1 MAKKEFQA
9 ESKKLMD
16 MMINSI
22 YTNKEIFLRELI
34 SNASDAI
41 DKLYYKSLTDPSVG
55 MNKGDFRILLT
66 RDKDNRLL
74 TVSDN
79 GIGMTKEELEQNLG
93 TIAHSG
99 SLDFKKDNKD
109 ENIDIIGQFGV
120 GFYSA
125 FMVADKV
132 TVISKAYGSD
142 EAWQWESSGV
152 DGYEMTPAQKDTVG
166 TQIILHIKPDT
177 DTEKYDNF
185 LDEYG
190 IVAIVKKYSD
200 YVRYPIQME
209 REKSRQKPEPDPKP
223 EDYKPEWETYT
234 ELETLNSMIPIWK
247 KQKSEVTDEEY
258 NSFYKDKFGDYADPA
273 RVIVSRTEGTA
284 NYNALL
290 FVPSHRPYDFYTKD
304 YEKGLALYASGVLI
318 MEKCAD
324 LLPDY
329 FSFVKGI
336 VDSQDLSLNISR
348 EMLQKDSQLKLI
360 HNALEKKI
368 KNELHAMLNNDRA
381 KYEEFWKEFG
391 RQIKF
396 GAYSDYGMHAE
407 LLRDLLLFW
416 SAKEQKMVTL
426 QEYIDKMPAEQKYIY
441 FAAGDSTDRLAKLPS
456 AELVLDKGFDV
467 LLLTEDVD
475 EFCLQI
481 LHSYPRKDAEGKD
494 EHSRDSLERIIKDY
508 NEMYGTNFSTD
519 TFSAYHKDISD
530 RVKGKKTKSLDILIV
545 VNMFLTGFDSKQLSV
560 LYVDKDLKYHD
571 LLQAYSR
578 TNRVEKETKPFG
590 IIICYRNLKKRTDDA
605 LTLFSK
611 SQDTSGIVVPG
622 YQYFVEKFNEMV
634 MKLKEI
640 ALFPESVDT
649 MQNEDDQKKFVVT
662 FRELT
667 KYLQSLQTF
676 IEFSFDQDAL
686 IMSEQEYQDYKSKYL
701 MLYSRQKTDREVVS
715 VLNDVDFCIELM
727 ESDRINVAYIMNLI
741 RNIHFDDPKQ
751 KDYDIKHIKDE
762 LGRTDNPQLLRKVE
776 ILQAFLDR
784 VVVGLESADE
794 IDAAYNDFENEA
806 KREEIVA
813 FAKTEDIDASMLTDI
828 ISEYEFSGTMDAGNI
843 RDRIEKPL
851 PLLKKRSLVN
861 RIVDFI
867 RQHTEKYQ

>member
-41 DKLYYKSLTDPSVG
+41 DKLYYKSLTDTSVG
-55 MNKGDFRILLT
+55 MNKSDFRILIT
-66 RDKDNRLL
+66 RDKENRIL
-74 TVSDN
+74 TVEDN
-79 GIGMTKEELEQNLG
+79 GIGMTKAELEENLG

-99 SLDFKKDNKD
+99 SLDFKQDNKD

-120 GFYSA
+120 GFYSS

-152 DGYEMTPAQKDTVG
+152 DGYEMTPAEKDAPG

-177 DTEKYDNF
+177 ETDHYDNF

-247 KQKSEVTDEEY
+247 KQKSEVTDAEY
-258 NSFYKDKFGDYADPA
+258 NAFYKDKFGDYADPA

-318 MEKCAD
+318 MEKCGD

-368 KNELHAMLNNDRA
+368 KNELHAMLANDRE
-381 KYEEFWKEFG
+381 KYESFWKEFG
-391 RQIKF
+391 RQLKF

-426 QEYIDKMPAEQKYIY
+426 QEYVEKMPAEQKYIY
-441 FAAGDSTDRLAKLPS
+441 FAAGDSTDRLAKLPA
-456 AELVLDKGFDV
+456 AELVMDKGYDV

-475 EFCLQI
+475 EFCLQVMHDYKEKEFQNI
-481 LHSYPRKDAEGKD
+481 NTGDLGLETEDEKKAAEAAETENKDLFEEIKKDLNGKIKEVKVNPTLQEHPVTLSSAEGGISMEMEKVLRRMPNA
-494 EHSRDSLERIIKDY
+494 EGVESTKVLELNPNHTVFAALKAAHATGD
-508 NEMYGTNFSTD
+508 TD
-519 TFSAYHKDISD
+519 KVAKYAELLYDQA
-530 RVKGKKTKSLDILIV
+530 LLIAG
-545 VNMFLTGFDSKQLSV
+545 L
-560 LYVDKDLKYHD
+560 
-571 LLQAYSR
+571 
-578 TNRVEKETKPFG
+578 P
-590 IIICYRNLKKRTDDA
+590 I
-605 LTLFSK
+605 
-611 SQDTSGIVVPG
+611 
-622 YQYFVEKFNEMV
+622 
-634 MKLKEI
+634 
-640 ALFPESVDT
+640 
-649 MQNEDDQKKFVVT
+649 EDP
-662 FRELT
+662 
-667 KYLQSLQTF
+667 
-676 IEFSFDQDAL
+676 
-686 IMSEQEYQDYKSKYL
+686 
-701 MLYSRQKTDREVVS
+701 
-715 VLNDVDFCIELM
+715 
-727 ESDRINVAYIMNLI
+727 VAYA
-741 RNIHFDDPKQ
+741 
-751 KDYDIKHIKDE
+751 
-762 LGRTDNPQLLRKVE
+762 QLVC
-776 ILQAFLDR
+776 
-784 VVVGLESADE
+784 GL
-794 IDAAYNDFENEA
+794 
-806 KREEIVA
+806 
-813 FAKTEDIDASMLTDI
+813 M
-828 ISEYEFSGTMDAGNI
+828 
-843 RDRIEKPL
+843 
-851 PLLKKRSLVN
+851 
-861 RIVDFI
+861 
-867 RQHTEKYQ
+867 Q

>member
-41 DKLYYKSLTDPSVG
+41 DKLYYKSLTDTSVG
-55 MNKGDFRILLT
+55 MNKGDFRILIT
-66 RDKDNRLL
+66 RDKENRIL
-74 TVSDN
+74 TVEDN

-125 FMVADKV
+125 FMVADKL

-234 ELETLNSMIPIWK
+234 ELETLNSMVPIWK

-348 EMLQKDSQLKLI
+348 EMLQKDNQLKLI

-368 KNELHAMLNNDRA
+368 KNELHAMLVNDRE

-426 QEYIDKMPAEQKYIY
+426 DEYIEKMHEGQKCIY
-441 FAAGDSTDRLAKLPS
+441 FAAGDDTDRLGKLPN
-456 AELVLDKGFDV
+456 AQLVLSKGYD
-467 LLLTEDVD
+467 LLLCTEDVD
-475 EFCLQI
+475 EFCLQMMHDYKEKEFKNI
-481 LHSYPRKDAEGKD
+481 NAGDLGLETEEEKKAAE
-494 EHSRDSLERIIKDY
+494 ETA
-508 NEMYGTNFSTD
+508 NEN
-519 TFSAYHKDISD
+519 
-530 RVKGKKTKSLDILIV
+530 
-545 VNMFLTGFDSKQLSV
+545 
-560 LYVDKDLKYHD
+560 KDLFEEIKKALNGKVKEVKVNPTLQEHPVTLSSEGGISMEMEKVLRKMPGSGDVESTKVLELNPNHTVFAALKAAHEAGDTAKVDQYAE
-571 LLQAYSR
+571 LLY
-578 TNRVEKETKPFG
+578 
-590 IIICYRNLKKRTDDA
+590 D
-605 LTLFSK
+605 
-611 SQDTSGIVVPG
+611 
-622 YQYFVEKFNEMV
+622 
-634 MKLKEI
+634 
-640 ALFPESVDT
+640 
-649 MQNEDDQKKFVVT
+649 
-662 FRELT
+662 
-667 KYLQSLQTF
+667 QSLLIAGLP
-676 IEFSFDQDAL
+676 IEDP
-686 IMSEQEYQDYKSKYL
+686 
-701 MLYSRQKTDREVVS
+701 
-715 VLNDVDFCIELM
+715 
-727 ESDRINVAYIMNLI
+727 VAYA
-741 RNIHFDDPKQ
+741 
-751 KDYDIKHIKDE
+751 
-762 LGRTDNPQLLRKVE
+762 QLVCDLMK
-776 ILQAFLDR
+776 
-784 VVVGLESADE
+784 
-794 IDAAYNDFENEA
+794 
-806 KREEIVA
+806 
-813 FAKTEDIDASMLTDI
+813 
-828 ISEYEFSGTMDAGNI
+828 
-843 RDRIEKPL
+843 
-851 PLLKKRSLVN
+851 
-861 RIVDFI
+861 
-867 RQHTEKYQ
+867 

>member
-66 RDKDNRLL
+66 RDKDSRTL

-132 TVISKAYGSD
+132 TVISKAYGAD
-142 EAWQWESSGV
+142 EAWQWESSGA
-152 DGYEMTPAQKDTVG
+152 DGYELNPAEKDTAG
-166 TQIILHIKPDT
+166 TDIILHIKPSTDT
-177 DTEKYDNF
+177 DNYENF

-234 ELETLNSMIPIWK
+234 ELETLNSMVPIWK

-258 NSFYKDKFGDYADPA
+258 ASFYKDKFNDYTDPA

-318 MEKCAD
+318 MEKCGD

-348 EMLQKDSQLKLI
+348 EMLQKDNQLKLI

-368 KNELHAMLNNDRA
+368 KNELHAMLANDRE
-381 KYEEFWKEFG
+381 KYESLLEG
-391 RQIKF
+391 VRPPDQVRR
-396 GAYSDYGMHAE
+396 
-407 LLRDLLLFW
+407 LLRLRDARRA
-416 SAKEQKMVTL
+416 SAR
-426 QEYIDKMPAEQKYIY
+426 PAAVLVCQGAEDGHS
-441 FAAGDSTDRLAKLPS
+441 AG
-456 AELVLDKGFDV
+456 VCG
-467 LLLTEDVD
+467 
-475 EFCLQI
+475 
-481 LHSYPRKDAEGKD
+481 
-494 EHSRDSLERIIKDY
+494 
-508 NEMYGTNFSTD
+508 
-519 TFSAYHKDISD
+519 
-530 RVKGKKTKSLDILIV
+530 
-545 VNMFLTGFDSKQLSV
+545 
-560 LYVDKDLKYHD
+560 
-571 LLQAYSR
+571 
-578 TNRVEKETKPFG
+578 
-590 IIICYRNLKKRTDDA
+590 
-605 LTLFSK
+605 
-611 SQDTSGIVVPG
+611 
-622 YQYFVEKFNEMV
+622 
-634 MKLKEI
+634 
-640 ALFPESVDT
+640 
-649 MQNEDDQKKFVVT
+649 
-662 FRELT
+662 
-667 KYLQSLQTF
+667 
-676 IEFSFDQDAL
+676 QDA
-686 IMSEQEYQDYKSKYL
+686 
-701 MLYSRQKTDREVVS
+701 RRAEV
-715 VLNDVDFCIELM
+715 
-727 ESDRINVAYIMNLI
+727 
-741 RNIHFDDPKQ
+741 H
-751 KDYDIKHIKDE
+751 
-762 LGRTDNPQLLRKVE
+762 LLCR
-776 ILQAFLDR
+776 R
-784 VVVGLESADE
+784 
-794 IDAAYNDFENEA
+794 
-806 KREEIVA
+806 
-813 FAKTEDIDASMLTDI
+813 
-828 ISEYEFSGTMDAGNI
+828 
-843 RDRIEKPL
+843 
-851 PLLKKRSLVN
+851 
-861 RIVDFI
+861 
-867 RQHTEKYQ
+867 

>member
-66 RDKDNRLL
+66 RDKDSRIL
-74 TVSDN
+74 TISDN
-79 GIGMTKEELEQNLG
+79 GIGMTREELEQNLG

-99 SLDFKKDNKD
+99 SFDFKKDNKD

-120 GFYSA
+120 GFYSS

-152 DGYEMTPAQKDTVG
+152 DGYEMTPAEKDAPG

-177 DTEKYDNF
+177 ETDHYDNF

-329 FSFVKGI
+329 FSFVKGL
-336 VDSQDLSLNISR
+336 VDSEDVSLNISR
-348 EMLQKDSQLKLI
+348 EMLQHDAQMRLI
-360 HNALEKKI
+360 AKSVERTI
-368 KNELHAMLNNDRA
+368 KNELSRMMKNEREQYEKFYQAFGLQL
-381 KYEEFWKEFG
+381 KYG
-391 RQIKF
+391 V
-396 GAYSDYGMHAE
+396 YSDYGMHKDM
-407 LLRDLLLFW
+407 LQDLLLFT
-416 SAKEQKMVTL
+416 SSKDQKLTSL
-426 QEYIDKMPAEQKYIY
+426 AEYVDRMPEDQTCIY
-441 FAAGDSTDRLAKLPS
+441 YACGESIARIEALPQT
-456 AELVLDKGFDV
+456 ELVKDKGYEILYFTDS
-467 LLLTEDVD
+467 VD
-475 EFCLQI
+475 EFAIRMLMK
-481 LHSYPRKDAEGKD
+481 YKDKEFKSVSAND
-494 EHSRDSLERIIKDY
+494 LNLES
-508 NEMYGTNFSTD
+508 EEE
-519 TFSAYHKDISD
+519 
-530 RVKGKKTKSLDILIV
+530 KKELE
-545 VNMFLTGFDSKQLSV
+545 Q
-560 LYVDKDLKYHD
+560 
-571 LLQAYSR
+571 
-578 TNRVEKETKPFG
+578 KETESKDMLETMQKALDG
-590 IIICYRNLKKRTDDA
+590 KVAKVKLSGRLKSHPVCLSNEGDLSMEMAK
-605 LTLFSK
+605 TLNAM
-611 SQDTSGIVVPG
+611 PG
-622 YQYFVEKFNEMV
+622 VDQPVQAQTVLELNPEHPIYQ
-634 MKLKEI
+634 KLKT
-640 ALFPESVDT
+640 L
-649 MQNEDDQKKFVVT
+649 DDET
-662 FRELT
+662 L
-667 KYLQSLQTF
+667 
-676 IEFSFDQDAL
+676 
-686 IMSEQEYQDYKSKYL
+686 SKYSQL
-701 MLYSRQKTDREVVS
+701 LYNQALLIEGMPIADPVAFSN
-715 VLNDVDFCIELM
+715 LICELM
-727 ESDRINVAYIMNLI
+727 EA
-741 RNIHFDDPKQ
+741 
-751 KDYDIKHIKDE
+751 
-762 LGRTDNPQLLRKVE
+762 
-776 ILQAFLDR
+776 
-784 VVVGLESADE
+784 
-794 IDAAYNDFENEA
+794 
-806 KREEIVA
+806 
-813 FAKTEDIDASMLTDI
+813 
-828 ISEYEFSGTMDAGNI
+828 
-843 RDRIEKPL
+843 
-851 PLLKKRSLVN
+851 
-861 RIVDFI
+861 
-867 RQHTEKYQ
+867 